1 MYFFPSFSI
10 FSMFIAFFPI
20 SFCLVLLFLF
30 HSFLFHSTF
39 FFILPFFHFLIS
51 FSVLFSSNFPSLLT
65 LYLSSELFFFFL
77 FLSAPLLF
85 FMSFISLLPLSISC
99 TPFSSC
105 SSFVLSIHS
114 FLLFCLPTIFH
125 CYSSSI
131 TVSLF
136 HFLLFATSITF
147 YSFFSLLSFFIQLYY
162 FLFPFLI
169 CLSRSGLSNLY
180 FISFSSPPHSFL
192 FCSSYSF
199 LSSFLRILSLYSAL
213 LFHLYSP
220 PFL

>member
-1 MYFFPSFSI
+1 
-10 FSMFIAFFPI
+10 MFTAFFPI

-30 HSFLFHSTF
+30 HSFLFHST
-39 FFILPFFHFLIS
+39 FFHFLIS

-105 SSFVLSIHS
+105 SSLSCSSFVLSIHS

-125 CYSSSI
+125 CYSPSI
-131 TVSLF
+131 TVF

-147 YSFFSLLSFFIQLYY
+147 TFYAFFSLLSFFHTLPLS
-162 FLFPFLI
+162 LFNSI
-169 CLSRSGLSNLY
+169 
-180 FISFSSPPHSFL
+180 I
-192 FCSSYSF
+192 SYS
-199 LSSFLRILSLYSAL
+199 LS
-213 LFHLYSP
+213 
-220 PFL
+220 